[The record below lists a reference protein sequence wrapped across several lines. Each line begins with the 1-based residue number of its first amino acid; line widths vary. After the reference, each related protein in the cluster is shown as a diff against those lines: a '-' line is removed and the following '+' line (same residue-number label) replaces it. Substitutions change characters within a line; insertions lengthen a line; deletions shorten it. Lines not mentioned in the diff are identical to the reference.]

1 MITVRS
7 IVRGMLVLESA
18 LIVGYGTMVGHALA
32 ATVPGNGPAGAAFG
46 FMVSLGLWSMLVVK
60 ATDFRNYDS

>member
-7 IVRGMLVLESA
+7 IIRGVLAFETA

-32 ATVPGNGPAGAAFG
+32 ATVPGHGSAGAAFG

-60 ATDFRNYDS
+60 AVDFHNYDS